1 MAKKPTYEE
10 LKQRIKELDE
20 EVAER
25 KRLEAAL
32 RESEEKW
39 GSLVDNA
46 PNVIMI
52 VDREGIIQY
61 INQTVSGIEK
71 GEAIGSSHYGFAAPE
86 YHKVMKESVEQ
97 VFETGRVTRYEI
109 AGVGPDGGMSWY
121 ATQLGPIKRKG
132 KVVAVTVMPTDI
144 TKRKRV
150 EQSLRNSE
158 EELRRISSRLMTAQ
172 EDERKRICRDLH
184 DSIGQSLAAVK
195 FGVEN
200 VLAKTEQQGNRAS
213 VELLEELILLIQHAS
228 EEARRIQT
236 NLRPSLLDDLGITA
250 TISWFCR
257 DFERLYSG
265 IHIEKQINI
274 EEGEVPE
281 PFKVDMFRILQE
293 ALNNV
298 AKHSKADLVRLALR
312 RTHGQI
318 DLVIEDN
325 GQGFDP
331 EYVWS
336 VKKADA
342 GVGLT
347 SMKERAE
354 LSGGALS
361 VKSHKGRGTTVQAS
375 WPC

>member
-71 GEAIGSSHYGFAAPE
+71 GEAIGSSHYSFAAPE

-213 VELLEELILLIQHAS
+213 VELLEKLILLIQHAS

-361 VKSHKGRGTTVQAS
+361 VESHKGRGTTVQAS

>member
-71 GEAIGSSHYGFAAPE
+71 GEAIGSSHYSFAAPD

-213 VELLEELILLIQHAS
+213 VELLEKLILLIQHAS

-265 IHIEKQINI
+265 IHVEKQINI
-274 EEGEVPE
+274 EEGEIPE

-361 VKSHKGRGTTVQAS
+361 VESHKGRGTTVQAS

>member
-25 KRLEAAL
+25 KRSEAAL

-71 GEAIGSSHYGFAAPE
+71 GEAIGSSHYSFAAPE

-200 VLAKTEQQGNRAS
+200 VLAKTEQQGNRAI
-213 VELLEELILLIQHAS
+213 VELLEKLILLIQHAS

-361 VKSHKGRGTTVQAS
+361 VESHKGRGTTVQAS

>member
-71 GEAIGSSHYGFAAPE
+71 GEAIGSSHYSFAAPE

-200 VLAKTEQQGNRAS
+200 VLAKIEQQGNRAS

-265 IHIEKQINI
+265 IHVEKQINI
-274 EEGEVPE
+274 EEGEIPE

-361 VKSHKGRGTTVQAS
+361 VESHKGRGTTVQAS

>member
-71 GEAIGSSHYGFAAPE
+71 GEAIGSSHYSFAAPE

-213 VELLEELILLIQHAS
+213 VELLEKLILLIQHAS

-265 IHIEKQINI
+265 IHVEKQINI
-274 EEGEVPE
+274 EEGEIPE

-361 VKSHKGRGTTVQAS
+361 VESHKGRGTTVQAS

>member
-71 GEAIGSSHYGFAAPE
+71 GEAIGSSHYSFAAPD

-213 VELLEELILLIQHAS
+213 VELLEKLILLIQHAS

-265 IHIEKQINI
+265 IHVEKQINI
-274 EEGEVPE
+274 EEGEIPE

>member
-1 MAKKPTYEE
+1 MARKPTYEE
-10 LKQRIKELDE
+10 LKQRIKDTQK
-20 EVAER
+20 EVAKQ
-25 KRLEAAL
+25 KRSEKAL
-32 RESEEKW
+32 RQSEEKW
-39 GSLVDNA
+39 RSLADNA
-46 PNVIMI
+46 PSVIMI
-52 VDREGIIQY
+52 VNRKGIIQY
-61 INQTVSGIEK
+61 VNHTVPGF
-71 GEAIGSSHYGFAAPE
+71 EAEQVIGTNHCDYVLLA
-86 YHKVMKESVEQ
+86 YHRVMRESIEQ
-97 VFETGRVTRYEI
+97 VFEIGQPAGCEI
-109 AGVGPDGGMSWY
+109 AGIGPDGSMAWY

-132 KVVAVTVMPTDI
+132 QVVAVTIMPTDI
-144 TKRKRV
+144 TEQKKV

-158 EELRRISSRLMTAQ
+158 AYLRRTSFRLMTAQ

-184 DSIGQSLAAVK
+184 DSIGQSLVAIK

-200 VLAKTEQQGNRAS
+200 VLAKTEQQGDKAS
-213 VELLEELILLIQHAS
+213 VELLENLILVIQRAS

-257 DFERLYSG
+257 DFETLYSG
-265 IHIEKQINI
+265 IRVEKEINI
-274 EEGEVPE
+274 EEQEVPE
-281 PFKVDMFRILQE
+281 PFKVDMFRIIQE

-298 AKHSKADLVRLALR
+298 AKHSRADLVRLVLR

-336 VKKADA
+336 VNKTDA

-347 SMKERAE
+347 GMKERAE
-354 LSGGALS
+354 LSGGAFLID
-361 VKSHKGRGTTVQAS
+361 SHRGKGTIVQAS

>member
-1 MAKKPTYEE
+1 
-10 LKQRIKELDE
+10 
-20 EVAER
+20 
-25 KRLEAAL
+25 
-32 RESEEKW
+32 
-39 GSLVDNA
+39 
-46 PNVIMI
+46 MI

-71 GEAIGSSHYGFAAPE
+71 GEAIGSSHYSFAAPE

-200 VLAKTEQQGNRAS
+200 VLAKTEQQGNRAI

-265 IHIEKQINI
+265 IHVEKQINI
-274 EEGEVPE
+274 EEGEIPE